1 MRLYNRHV
9 KPGLIWGSGNAYQ
22 NAYIPGATT
31 DGLTVTLIGAVGT
44 AFGQDLQ
51 FHKDA
56 FVFATADLEDVSKY
70 GAWGARDNMDGI
82 SMRIAKQYDI
92 TNDAFPCRIDVLF
105 GFAGLYPELA
115 NRHMY
120 DLTLV

>member
-1 MRLYNRHV
+1 MTR
-9 KPGLIWGSGNAYQ
+9 
-22 NAYIPGATT
+22 
-31 DGLTVTLIGAVGT
+31 IGAASS

-70 GAWGARDNMDGI
+70 GAWGARASSDGI
-82 SMRIAKQYDI
+82 SMRVARQYDI
-92 TNDAFPCRIDVLF
+92 TNDAVPCRIDVLF

-115 NRHMY
+115 SRHLY
-120 DLTLV
+120 EQDLL